1 MRLQPYLVDIFLLI
15 SFYLIVLV
23 DQLGYCRCCITWF
36 LRLRMMIY
44 NRGKSVEDSVC
55 WRSLWE
61 ELVKQLCRETQPAIP
76 VWAKRRVVFFSF
88 SSYLFSLTR
97 LGCVVVVAAVT
108 SYSPWQQC
116 FVCIGPYFARL
127 PCRFPFTAHSG
138 RRERQRKSSGWSVV
152 FEASQSRVGPGRSQ
166 VCPFCNSPPQL
177 SREWA
182 CLSVFLSLFFLCI
195 SSVLSCS
202 TREAAVFLSSTF
214 I

>member
-1 MRLQPYLVDIFLLI
+1 MSLSTSWVIAAAALLGFCDWEGWYI
-15 SFYLIVLV
+15 IEASLSRTVCL
-23 DQLGYCRCCITWF
+23 RC
-36 LRLRMMIY
+36 
-44 NRGKSVEDSVC
+44 
-55 WRSLWE
+55 LWE

-88 SSYLFSLTR
+88 SSYLFSILSLW
-97 LGCVVVVAAVT
+97 LGWAVWWWWQQ
-108 SYSPWQQC
+108 SLLIPPWQQC

-127 PCRFPFTAHSG
+127 PWRFPFTAHSG

-166 VCPFCNSPPQL
+166 VCPCCNSPH
-177 SREWA
+177 SCRESEPA
-182 CLSVFLSLFFLCI
+182 SLCFCLCFLCI

-202 TREAAVFLSSTF
+202 TREAGVFLSSTF